1 MLQGWGQG
9 SGVLYGWDR
18 GRQTVVAPMAGGG
31 GTIVSRATEEREH
44 LAVLK
49 NC

>member
-18 GRQTVVAPMAGGG
+18 GRQTVVAPTAGG